1 MDFTGEIAT
10 IQQRLAA
17 CQEMTARRHAV
28 LQELAPRRGERVIE
42 VGCGAGLLLRDI
54 GLALGPHGLAAGVDV
69 SADQIAAATRE
80 CAEVPAVKPMVCDI
94 KALDYPDAVFDGAV
108 AVQVVEYIE
117 DAPGALAELRRV
129 LKPGGRFHCLATN
142 WDSAFWHGP
151 DEMLTAEITDVWD
164 SHAAWPNLPARLPPM
179 LSRTGFGHIRTLPV
193 PIVNPNLHENTFA
206 WWIARLMAAYAVE
219 QGVPERRAEE
229 WLNALDAAEQQGEFF
244 FSSVPIL
251 TIAIAT

>member
-1 MDFTGEIAT
+1 MEFTGQIAT

-17 CQEMTARRHAV
+17 CHEMAARRHAV

-69 SADQIAAATRE
+69 SADQIAAAARE

-94 KALDYPDAVFDGAV
+94 RALDYPDAVFDAAV

-117 DAPGALAELRRV
+117 DA
-129 LKPGGRFHCLATN
+129 
-142 WDSAFWHGP
+142 
-151 DEMLTAEITDVWD
+151 
-164 SHAAWPNLPARLPPM
+164 LPPM
-179 LSRTGFGHIRTLPV
+179 LARAGFGNIRTLPV
-193 PIVNPNLHENTFA
+193 PIVNPDLHENTFA
-206 WWIARLMAAYAVE
+206 WWIARLMATYAVE
-219 QGVPERRAEE
+219 RGVSKARAEE
-229 WLNALDAAEQQGEFF
+229 WLTALDAAEAAGEFF

-251 TIAIAT
+251 TTALAT